1 MTDGGGGGGSTRVK
15 NNDTVSILWHD
26 AENANERQG
35 GKKEGRKEGKKGLRE
50 SEVEVR
56 QVPKIG
62 IRGFRLFLYQD
73 PSP

>member
-35 GKKEGRKEGKKGLRE
+35 GKKEGRKER
-50 SEVEVR
+50 R
-56 QVPKIG
+56 
-62 IRGFRLFLYQD
+62 D
-73 PSP
+73 